1 MAQKTFYQFD
11 LKTLILLTLFAGG
24 ALGLFMLMPPR
35 SKPRP
40 IATRALL
47 KSLETAC
54 AAYEFEWHAFPPD
67 QSPSGKKSSAA
78 LLYYLTTTFRKT
90 PTKAGEVWS
99 TMDAG
104 PYLDLNARFLKV
116 DATGT
121 PIIVDIWG
129 QPIEYDNIREDN
141 STPDG
146 FTSCGPD
153 DIRTDGKPRN
163 VKSFDLF
170 SRGLPGANAPITNF
184 EDKRQ

>member
-11 LKTLILLTLFAGG
+11 LKTLILLTLLAGG
-24 ALGLFMLMPPR
+24 ILGLFMLMPR
-35 SKPRP
+35 KPTGRQL
-40 IATRALL
+40 ATRALL
-47 KSLETAC
+47 KNIQMSCEN
-54 AAYEFEWHAFPPD
+54 YEVDWHTFPPD

-90 PTKAGEVWS
+90 PTKPGEVWS

-104 PYLDLNARFLKV
+104 PYMMLSARFLKV

-121 PIIVDIWG
+121 PIIVDVWG
-129 QPIEYDNIREDN
+129 QPMEYDNIRDDK

-163 VKSFDLF
+163 EKSFDVF
-170 SRGLPGANAPITNF
+170 SRGLPGANAPIANF
-184 EDKRQ
+184 ESSTN